1 MTGELYADINDALV
15 LQTLE
20 VATRN
25 YLWQVQYVTNYEDK
39 PSSEWFQT
47 LELRTSDMI
56 ERLKNNIE
64 KGLFP

>member
-1 MTGELYADINDALV
+1 MTVLPYPDIDDAFV
-15 LQTLE
+15 IQTLE

-25 YLWQVQYVTNYEDK
+25 YLWQVKDGTNYEDK

-56 ERLKNNIE
+56 ERLKKDQIH
-64 KGLFP
+64 GYIG

>member
-1 MTGELYADINDALV
+1 LTGELYADIDDALV

-39 PSSEWFQT
+39 PH
-47 LELRTSDMI
+47 
-56 ERLKNNIE
+56 
-64 KGLFP
+64 LFPQGAGK